1 MINLKEHFKLS
12 AMYTFF
18 AAFPP
23 LLQLIVY
30 PVIEG
35 EARLGPVDFGY
46 LAITEAIITIIFM
59 ICSFSMGTG
68 LARFFY
74 DYKDDPAGCAR
85 LISSV
90 IISILGRGMVI
101 MGVVLLLAPN
111 IGQLFPH
118 PALQDFGSYG
128 PALVI
133 AGLNRSII
141 VAMLALYRNEKR
153 LAAFVIVSLSSGLL
167 RSGFQLAGV
176 FFYDL
181 SFIGYVF
188 GTATGSTIT
197 AAGVMIYSFYSYG
210 IHFKREILKPVY
222 KFAWPL
228 FLTELLY
235 WGLLFGDRFFLL
247 NNPDQLG
254 IYDNAMKFA
263 IGIQLIIQGLASA
276 IQPEVFRY
284 MKAGFKTNE
293 SEIRTLS
300 NIFMA
305 EAAGIIAL
313 SIIPVMA
320 FISLFYET
328 DLTLSAGLISIVFVR
343 FLLRA
348 QYQVFAWPLLY
359 RKKTRVFLYIN
370 SLVLIVNLTINWLI
384 TTRVGFY
391 GAITA
396 FLTAYIIQITA
407 LKIIQ
412 QRIVPAGYNNVKVY
426 YFPLCIVFSAVIL
439 EIIKVVFSVNPF
451 LTSGMLVV
459 VIGSGLARIYRHE
472 LMKLFTSLH
481 GILFTSGNTGREEND
496 K

>member
-12 AMYTFF
+12 ATYTFF

-59 ICSFSMGTG
+59 ICTFGMGTG
-68 LARFFY
+68 LARFYY
-74 DYKDDPAGCAR
+74 DYRDNPSGCAR
-85 LISSV
+85 LVSSV
-90 IISILGRGMVI
+90 LISILSRGLVI
-101 MGVVLLLAPN
+101 MGIVLLLAPN

-118 PALQDFGSYG
+118 PSLQDFGIYG

-133 AGLNRSII
+133 AGLNRAVI
-141 VAMLALYRNEKR
+141 VALLALYRNEKR
-153 LAAFVIVSLSSGLL
+153 LGAFIIVSLSSGLL
-167 RSGFQLAGV
+167 RSGFQLVGV
-176 FFYDL
+176 FFYEL

-188 GTATGSTIT
+188 GTATGGTIV
-197 AAGVMIYSFYSYG
+197 AAGVIIYTFYSYG
-210 IHFKREILKPVY
+210 IHFKRAILKPVY

-247 NNPDQLG
+247 NNPEQLG

-263 IGIQLIIQGLASA
+263 IGIQLIIQGLSSA
-276 IQPEVFRY
+276 VQPEVFRY

-305 EAAGIIAL
+305 EAAGLIAI
-313 SIIPVMA
+313 SIIPVMV

-328 DLTLSAGLISIVFVR
+328 DLSLSAGLISIVFVR

-359 RKKTRVFLYIN
+359 RKKTRIFFYIN
-370 SLVLIVNLTINWLI
+370 SLVLIINLTINGLLTARI
-384 TTRVGFY
+384 GYY
-391 GAITA
+391 GAIIA

-407 LKIIQ
+407 LKILQ
-412 QRIVPAGYNNVKVY
+412 QRIAPAGYNAIKVY
-426 YFPLCIVFSAVIL
+426 YFPLSIILVTILL
-439 EIIKVVFSVNPF
+439 EILKVFFSLNPF
-451 LTSGMLVV
+451 LTS
-459 VIGSGLARIYRHE
+459 VIQVIYITGGLARVYRYE
-472 LMKLFTSLH
+472 LIKLFNSLYRIIIMR
-481 GILFTSGNTGREEND
+481 GFTDGEEND
-496 K
+496 